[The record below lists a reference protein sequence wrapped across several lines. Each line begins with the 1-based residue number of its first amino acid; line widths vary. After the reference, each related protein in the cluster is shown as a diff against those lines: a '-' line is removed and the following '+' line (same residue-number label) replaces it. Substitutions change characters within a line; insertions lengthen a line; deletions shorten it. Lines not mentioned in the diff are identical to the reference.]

1 MEILKFMFRSKD
13 IDLSKTQFV
22 FINPETQQK
31 IILQKMIHIAPNS
44 FYQKINQEIDQQ
56 FQQAP
61 DNTLV
66 LFEEVKKQD
75 ENSQPILN
83 DFLGKLTLMDDF
95 DLKKAYVFIADL
107 IGSSAQKNDELF
119 TSDKIK
125 QENVINSDMSQED
138 LSQTFIKDGLIEK
151 AQAYY
156 DFYKLKEI
164 ENYKL
169 VNRFQFIK
177 YFFEPK
183 EIFDFEESKEKTQK
197 NYLVKFILFFVKK
210 FHLSEYLIKFILS
223 KDKFIDHVMDNN
235 NLNIDFKDV
244 ENNLTLTLTL
254 TLPEIYKIKDKEER
268 KKHYSV
274 FIKNN
279 SVDSYPKEYSKENEE
294 FFKFLQ
300 THILKK
306 FLNIILYERNLT
318 LIKNLEKYVLI
329 KENEQVKYNTIYIT
343 YGAMHFSNKLPEKY
357 NIFNKLT
364 TLGFKQVK

>member
-1 MEILKFMFRSKD
+1 MEIFKFMFKSKD
-13 IDLSKTQFV
+13 VDLSKTQLVFV
-22 FINPETQQK
+22 NSETQQK
-31 IILQKMIHIAPNS
+31 IILQKMIHVAPNS

-83 DFLGKLTLMDDF
+83 DLLGKLTLMDDF
-95 DLKKAYVFIADL
+95 DLKKAYAFIADS
-107 IGSSAQKNDELF
+107 IGISAQKNDELF

-125 QENVINSDMSQED
+125 QENVINSDISQED
-138 LSQTFIKDGLIEK
+138 LSQIFIKDGLIEK

-156 DFYKLKEI
+156 DFHKLKEI

-169 VNRFQFIK
+169 VNRFPFIK

-183 EIFDFEESKEKTQK
+183 EIFDFEESKENTQK
-197 NYLVKFILFFVKK
+197 HYLVKFILFFVKK
-210 FHLSEYLIKFILS
+210 FHLSEHLIKLILS
-223 KDKFIDHVMDNN
+223 RDKLIDHVMNN
-235 NLNIDFKDV
+235 DNLNDFKDV
-244 ENNLTLTLTL
+244 ENNSTLISTL
-254 TLPEIYKIKDKEER
+254 TLPEIYKIKDKKER

-294 FFKFLQ
+294 FFKHLQ
-300 THILKK
+300 IHIFKK

-318 LIKNLEKYVLI
+318 LIKNLEKYVSI
-329 KENEQVKYNTIYIT
+329 KENEQVKYKTIYIT